1 MSQMWMN
8 IFVTKEYDVKCEFVY
23 MLNVNECM
31 REQEWNQ

>member
-1 MSQMWMN
+1 MN

-31 REQEWNQ
+31 REQE